1 MTEADVTDDTE
12 LDVFCSLQ
20 GDAYRAY
27 FRPGWLPKYL
37 RQHLDE
43 DGEAY
48 PAHLDFDDLERHMR
62 ECEASVEIARS
73 KLGGLRLVGR
83 GVGAEALAAWLAG
96 VFGTAIRSAPGGGDD
111 DSPATG

>member
-1 MTEADVTDDTE
+1 MAEDDVSDSTE

-48 PAHLDFDDLERHMR
+48 PAHLDFEDLARHVRESDATVSIERSR
-62 ECEASVEIARS
+62 
-73 KLGGLRLVGR
+73 LGGCRLIGR
-83 GVGAEALAAWLAG
+83 GASAEVLAAWLAG
-96 VFGTAIRSAPGGGDD
+96 VFGPLRDVDAW
-111 DSPATG
+111 